1 MKCPYCNS
9 IGSFDNSN
17 LNHIFKHNDKKCDNY
32 FKYCYI
38 CDTYYV
44 DRSVD
49 IIDENIILVKNIFDV
64 DKCLICDNWLPDFPT
79 SWIRSFTNVNKIGEV
94 IDDIFRLDTENI
106 NSDDLMHIQRTHN
119 GVIFNRSRATSRGI
133 EQYIQGSVKRRMNEY
148 ISFLLTSGVLKKNEG
163 RITFTKFGLEFHSK
177 DNSVKLNS
185 LYTMLFLNMKM
196 SNIYQRNSSN
206 SVYKY
211 FEIHYIS
218 NILEILDY
226 KRSKNLKA
234 NIYDFGVSLLVRNK
248 SQFNEYSLTYSDKGQ
263 EFLKE
268 VFFNEDNLELKR
280 GVISTFIN
288 CLVHLKLINQFD
300 KEYSISKL
308 GSEILHFIRKRPTIW
323 VKDLDIHSRILVWRL
338 FKNNLISS
346 DNLKIEISEIVN
358 EVIDK
363 INFNLNDIDDIQL
376 NAYYDENSSYWNTN
390 QKNTVIHYILLNY
403 LVGFSEIELEDLFET
418 LNLIWLNDIIEIQ
431 TKYADLFDNSA
442 PILQSGLKWHLKVL
456 ENLRKLGFT
465 ANNYKDIPIFS
476 DIEIPSLK
484 IFLPGSTIYNP
495 DILLR
500 YVINSEDKYVLVD
513 AKDSNSL
520 NSEVPKLFGYNLYA
534 THVSTFC
541 IIAVNGVI
549 TETTF
554 KRIEENKSF
563 FDRLTIIDSYS
574 LENLVASN
582 LETAE
587 IFELLEPKG
596 ELKIIKFDGI
606 DTNCAK

>member
-9 IGSFDNSN
+9 YGSFDNSN
-17 LNHIFKHNDKKCDNY
+17 LNHIFKHNDEKCEKY
-32 FKYCYI
+32 FKYCYV
-38 CDTYYV
+38 CDTYFV
-44 DRSVD
+44 DKNIH
-49 IIDENIILVKNIFDV
+49 IIDEKIVEVKNIFDV
-64 DKCLICDNWLPDFPT
+64 DICNVCNNWIPDFPT
-79 SWIRSFTNVNKIGEV
+79 SWIRSFTNVEKIGEV
-94 IDDIFRLDTENI
+94 IDDIFRLDGENI
-106 NSDDLMHIQRTHN
+106 SSDDLMHIQRTHN
-119 GVIFNRSRATSRGI
+119 GVIFNKSRAISRGI
-133 EQYIQGSVKRRMNEY
+133 EQYILGSVKRRMNEY

-163 RITFTKFGLEFHSK
+163 KITFTKFGLEFKSK
-177 DNSVKLNS
+177 ENSVKLNS
-185 LYTMLFLNMKM
+185 LFTMLFLNMKM

-211 FEIHYIS
+211 FEIHFVS
-218 NILEILDY
+218 NILEMLEY

-234 NIYDFGVSLLVRNK
+234 NIYDFGVSLLARNK
-248 SQFNEYSLTYSDKGQ
+248 NQFNKFSLTYSDKGQ

-268 VFFNEDNLELKR
+268 VLFNNDNLELKR

-288 CLVHLKLINQFD
+288 CLVHLELINQNN

-308 GSEILHFIRKRPTIW
+308 GREILYYIRKRPAIW
-323 VKDLDIHSRILVWRL
+323 VNDLDILSKILIWRL
-338 FKNNLISS
+338 VKNNLISS

-358 EVIDK
+358 EVIEK
-363 INFNLNDIDDIQL
+363 ISLNLNDVDDIQL
-376 NAYYDENSSYWNTN
+376 NAYYDERSIYWNTN
-390 QKNTVIHYILLNY
+390 QKNTVIPYILHNY
-403 LVGFSEIELEDLFET
+403 LVGFSDIELEDLFET

-442 PILQSGLKWHLKVL
+442 PILQSGLEWHLNVL
-456 ENLRKLGFT
+456 ESLRKLGFS
-465 ANNYKDIPIFS
+465 ANNYKDIPIYS
-476 DIEIPSLK
+476 GIEIPSLK

-495 DILLR
+495 DILLN
-500 YVINSEDKYVLVD
+500 YVFDSEDKYVLVD

-520 NSEVPKLFGYNLYA
+520 NSEVPKLYGYNLYA

-541 IIAVNGVI
+541 IIAVKGAI
-549 TETTF
+549 TETTY
-554 KRIEENKSF
+554 KRIQENKSL

-574 LENLVASN
+574 LDNLVASN

-596 ELKIIKFDGI
+596 ELKIIKFDGR